1 MKTPAT
7 HPFGEHISPW
17 KLLIITLVSS
27 LLGFQ
32 LLGIF
37 LGVIVAL
44 PFYDGGLMDL
54 QYAIS
59 DPINNPDIRIPLM
72 IMQGVGSAFGLI
84 FIPWLI
90 YTQFLKLKLNFNQT
104 KASLNPIMLVFLIVV
119 FFMGV
124 NSVVGEWNQNIKLPA
139 VFSSFE
145 QAIQSMEENMKV
157 LTEIL
162 TGFSSFGELVLGLLI
177 IAVIPAIGEEL
188 VFRGLVQ
195 NHLLRITNNIHVA
208 IWVTGFIFGAI
219 HMQFYG
225 LFPRMLLGVLF
236 GYLYYYSGK
245 LSYAM
250 IAHFVNNGVAVV
262 AVYFHNIGKF
272 DFDIESTESLPWYQV
287 LLSTGILTILF
298 FTFVRNVNQPDLN
311 EELDENI

>member
-1 MKTPAT
+1 MKNPSTQ
-7 HPFGEHISPW
+7 PFGEQVSPW

-32 LLGIF
+32 LIGSF
-37 LGVIVAL
+37 LGVLAAL
-44 PFYDGGLMDL
+44 PFYDGSFMDF
-54 QYAIS
+54 QFAIS

-72 IMQGVGSAFGLI
+72 IMQGIGSAFGLI

-90 YTQFLKLKLNFNQT
+90 YTKFLKLEFNFNQAR
-104 KASLNPIMLVFLIVV
+104 ASLKPALLVFLIVV
-119 FFMGV
+119 FFMGA
-124 NSVVGEWNQNIKLPA
+124 NSVVGEWNQNIKLPHA
-139 VFSSFE
+139 FSSLE
-145 QAIQSMEENMKV
+145 QAIQSMEENMKI
-157 LTEIL
+157 LTEL
-162 TGFSSFGELVLGLLI
+162 MTGFTSFGELILGLLI
-177 IAVIPAIGEEL
+177 IAIIPAIGEEL

-195 NHLLRITNNIHVA
+195 NHLVRITNNIHIA
-208 IWVTGFIFGAI
+208 IWFSGFIFGAI

-245 LSYAM
+245 LSYAI

-272 DFDIESTESLPWYQV
+272 DFDIESTESLPWHQV
-287 LLSTGILTILF
+287 LLSTGILIILL
-298 FTFVRNVNQPDLN
+298 FTFVSSVNKAGLN
-311 EELDENI
+311 EKLDKNL